1 MARVE
6 ADELSRLRAE
16 VGKRFGHYSSRDLEG
31 AGSDAVYA
39 LETAGFTTT
48 ALKKTGE
55 PERMMLYR
63 CSPDWA
69 WADADEV
76 ARRLETAWAENG
88 AFTDEAHL
96 LSVEDTLVA
105 LDFVT
110 WWNAGPYYTGR
121 IEVPLSKPK

>member
-6 ADELSRLRAE
+6 ADELCRLRTE
-16 VGKRFGHYSSRDLEG
+16 VGKRFGHCSSRDLDG
-31 AGSDAVYA
+31 AGSDAVYG

-48 ALKKTGE
+48 ALKKTGQ

-63 CSPDWA
+63 CSPGWA

-88 AFTDEAHL
+88 AFTDEAHF
-96 LSVEDTLVA
+96 LSVEDALVA

-110 WWNAGPYYTGR
+110 WWGAGPYYTGR
-121 IEVPLSKPK
+121 IEVPLSKPE

>member
-6 ADELSRLRAE
+6 ADELSRLRTE
-16 VGKRFGHYSSRDLEG
+16 LRIRFGLCSSSDLEG

-48 ALKKTGE
+48 ALKKTGQ

-63 CSPDWA
+63 CSPGWA
-69 WADADEV
+69 WEDADEV
-76 ARRLETAWAENG
+76 ASRLETVWAQNG

-96 LSVEDTLVA
+96 VSVDDTLVA